1 MEAIPFSRYNK
12 DVSQSMPDHHIGR
25 RRDCGDN
32 TFHLGGAAVFSWE
45 PGEEDDEGNPAS
57 IVEVVEE
64 D

>member
-1 MEAIPFSRYNK
+1 
-12 DVSQSMPDHHIGR
+12 MPDHHIGR
-25 RRDCGDN
+25 RRDWGDN
-32 TFHLGGAAVFSWE
+32 TFHLGGAEVLSWE